1 VLCYGFN
8 PHNPSNALSN
18 ESMSLDERLPS
29 FLIISC
35 LSIVDTAGF
44 INDGSTRPAF
54 FQSSIT
60 YSSGSSAL
68 RVLLVIAM
76 MITSDDISLCLFEL
90 MITVGHFFDVL

>member
-1 VLCYGFN
+1 VLRYGFN
-8 PHNPSNALSN
+8 PNNLSNALSN

-29 FLIISC
+29 FLITSFP
-35 LSIVDTAGF
+35 SIVDTAGF

-60 YSSGSSAL
+60 YSSGSSVL
-68 RVLLVIAM
+68 RVLLVIAI

-90 MITVGHFFDVL
+90 MIAAGRFFDVL